1 MNVNSKSQAQR
12 QLRALLQPTM
22 QLISRLISICQGIYQ
37 KRKVLI
43 LTGLFIGLSVFVY
56 VKPNQFAELW
66 LTKDQQGAILFKL
79 ERYNLAAQTFKD
91 TRWQAMSLYGAEN
104 YEQAALLYSQYDH
117 LADKFAK
124 GNALAHARRYV
135 KARAIYQEIINED
148 AEHIGAVKNLAVV
161 QAIIAEVN
169 RMSESQKAEAGD
181 NPKELGDEPQTG
193 DGADK
198 QEARVQ
204 EVEQLSAEKLLLDP
218 SLNAMWLRQ
227 VQKDPARFLAQKFH
241 MQLQQQ
247 SLNKANNVINKDLGK
262 KVDDVQ

>member
-1 MNVNSKSQAQR
+1 MNVNSKSKSET
-12 QLRALLQPTM
+12 LKFFQPTM
-22 QLISRLISICQGIYQ
+22 RLISKCHGMYQ
-37 KRKVLI
+37 QRKVSILI
-43 LTGLFIGLSVFVY
+43 ALFIALSVFVY
-56 VKPNQFAELW
+56 SKPHQFADLW
-66 LTKDQQGAILFKL
+66 LTKDQQGVILFNL
-79 ERYNLAAQTFKD
+79 ERYNLAAQSFKD
-91 TRWQAMSLYGAEN
+91 TRWQAMSLYGSEN

-117 LADKFAK
+117 LDDKLAQ

-135 KARAIYQEIINED
+135 KARAIYQDIINQD
-148 AEHIGAVKNLAVV
+148 ANHIGAVTNLAIV
-161 QAIIAEVN
+161 QAIIAQVN

-193 DGADK
+193 EGADK

-204 EVEQLSAEKLLLDP
+204 EVEQLSAEQLLLDP

-227 VQKDPARFLAQKFH
+227 VQKDPARFLGQKFH

-247 SLNKANNVINKDLGK
+247 TLNKDLDK